1 MVAAVEVFVVAT
13 IEEVVAVVVFEAE
26 VVVVAEAAVVD
37 FEAVEDAVTDIEKEE
52 LFSVLPVICHFL
64 YGIYNYC
71 CFFSIRYI
79 HKTNNMKQKQK

>member
-13 IEEVVAVVVFEAE
+13 TEEVVAVVVFEAE
-26 VVVVAEAAVVD
+26 VVVAEAAAVD
-37 FEAVEDAVTDIEKEE
+37 FEAVEGAVTDIEKEE

-71 CFFSIRYI
+71 CFFFYSLY
-79 HKTNNMKQKQK
+79 TQNKQHETKKK

>member
-13 IEEVVAVVVFEAE
+13 TEEVVAVVVFEAE
-26 VVVVAEAAVVD
+26 VVVAEAAAVD
-37 FEAVEDAVTDIEKEE
+37 FEAVEGAVTDIEKEE